1 MDDDPDL
8 PSTCVNHS
16 LSDNGFSYQLPDQ
29 VAPSRK
35 RSREYDPTFSSDP
48 AFFSSDDFLDT
59 SADDYIHGTQKK
71 KYRGTW
77 WDKKPLESKPEG
89 KPQGKREF
97 KRNIDS
103 GIWIPEE
110 DEVYDLMATDPL
122 VVQSSSLHSWPR
134 SFGSRTIK
142 RAHSDLKLDIV
153 DNGSS
158 GAYEKS
164 KSTDDRSECVEAI
177 GMRKKRTVFLTNFPN
192 APNAAATR
200 IVEQCVDN
208 GNQYVH
214 LSYESFL
221 PGLHVFLSNNLLRS
235 LPMGLF
241 DLEMLSVLSL
251 RGNEL
256 TEIPPV
262 IDRLSNLKELNISG
276 NQLRFLPWEILTLIR
291 GGKLETLILGT
302 NQLVQVDQFSMPDS
316 KHQKD
321 EEHRRIFETAAAE
334 PWVPRSV
341 TTRPK
346 PWAPEFLAATAVSY
360 FEVDSTRH
368 RESPAS
374 PSLLARTKDILSA
387 ASPDYVPAPPD
398 FASPSFAPSLI
409 EISLRSC
416 AGDSNLSELSDLLP
430 SDCPEIL
437 PRLIEEA
444 ESSKN
449 IGGKKCSVC
458 GRSYIIAR
466 TEWIEWWG
474 FMMDGVDPDDKNRPR
489 RIPVFHGQLPLL
501 RKGCS
506 WRCVVR
512 GDG

>member
-1 MDDDPDL
+1 MGDDPDL
-8 PSTCVNHS
+8 PLPCNNHS
-16 LSDNGFSYQLPDQ
+16 LNDNEFPYQLPDQ
-29 VAPSRK
+29 VALSRK
-35 RSREYDPTFSSDP
+35 RPREYDPTFSSDP
-48 AFFSSDDFLDT
+48 AVFSSDDFLDT

-77 WDKKPLESKPEG
+77 WDKKPLGPKPEG
-89 KPQGKREF
+89 QSQGKREF

-110 DEVYDLMATDPL
+110 DNVYDLMATDPL

-134 SFGSRTIK
+134 AFGSRTTK
-142 RAHSDLKLDIV
+142 RAHSGLKLDIA
-153 DNGSS
+153 DNKSNGM
-158 GAYEKS
+158 YEKS

-177 GMRKKRTVFLTNFPN
+177 GMREKRTVFVTEFPN

-200 IVEQCVDN
+200 IVEQCVED
-208 GNQYVH
+208 GNQYVY
-214 LSYESFL
+214 LSQLNLQEIKNSTLAPLKSLIQYRCWHNLRSTGPDKPRYESFL

-235 LPMGLF
+235 LPMALL
-241 DLEMLSVLSL
+241 DLERLSVLSL

-256 TEIPPV
+256 TEIPPI
-262 IDRLSNLKELNISG
+262 IDRLSNLKELNLSG
-276 NQLRFLPWEILTLIR
+276 NHLRFLPWEILTLIR

-316 KHQKD
+316 KYPKD
-321 EEHRRIFETAAAE
+321 EEHRRIIETTAAE

-360 FEVDSTRH
+360 FEVDGTRH

-387 ASPDYVPAPPD
+387 ASPDYVPAPLD

-416 AGDSNLSELSDLLP
+416 ASNSNLSELSDLLP

-444 ESSKN
+444 ESSK
-449 IGGKKCSVC
+449 IMG
-458 GRSYIIAR
+458 
-466 TEWIEWWG
+466 
-474 FMMDGVDPDDKNRPR
+474 
-489 RIPVFHGQLPLL
+489 
-501 RKGCS
+501 
-506 WRCVVR
+506 
-512 GDG
+512 